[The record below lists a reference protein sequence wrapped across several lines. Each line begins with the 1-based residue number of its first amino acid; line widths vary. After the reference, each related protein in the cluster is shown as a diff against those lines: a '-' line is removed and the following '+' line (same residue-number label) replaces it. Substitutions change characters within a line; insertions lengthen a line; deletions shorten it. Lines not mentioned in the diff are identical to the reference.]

1 MADAPRPRPVE
12 YYNPRPLI
20 LGICFFWGIAIG
32 FCLFYF
38 APPKQMMG
46 VGQNDGNKENV
57 LPANTMS
64 ERERRHLDTPN
75 IADVAPVDET
85 VQTNR
90 MRIDTMEMEPPLP
103 VLTTEGGLNGRTA
116 HALRIQD
123 DRRYSSGQTVGQPSQ
138 SRPRQSQMM
147 TPPPIPELMP

>member
-38 APPKQMMG
+38 SPPKQMIG
-46 VGQNDGNKENV
+46 AGQKNGAQEDV
-57 LPANTMS
+57 LPQATMS
-64 ERERRHLDTPN
+64 EIERRRLDTPD
-75 IADVAPVDET
+75 IADVAPAIEA

-90 MRIDTMEMEPPLP
+90 LRIETMELEPPAP
-103 VLTTEGGLNGRTA
+103 VLTTEGGLSGRTA
-116 HALRIQD
+116 HALRQPGSQQ
-123 DRRYSSGQTVGQPSQ
+123 YTGQSVTQPPP
-138 SRPRQSQMM
+138 SRPPQPMM
-147 TPPPIPELMP
+147 APPPIPELMP

>member
-20 LGICFFWGIAIG
+20 LGICFFWGIAMG

-46 VGQNDGNKENV
+46 AGQNDGGQESP
-57 LPANTMS
+57 LIPTPMS
-64 ERERRHLDTPN
+64 ERERRHLDTPD
-75 IADVAPVDET
+75 IAAVDPTPNAGQANRLKIDV
-85 VQTNR
+85 
-90 MRIDTMEMEPPLP
+90 MEMDPPTP
-103 VLTTEGGLNGRTA
+103 VLTTEGGLTGRTA
-116 HALRIQD
+116 HILRMQQLQNP
-123 DRRYSSGQTVGQPSQ
+123 RPVSQPTTPRT
-138 SRPRQSQMM
+138 RPSTMT